1 MMLVIHANCGFYDL
15 AKNNKPIKTYCL
27 NSFCRFLSYG
37 HDFSALS
44 ETWDWSF
51 VCWFLI

>member
-1 MMLVIHANCGFYDL
+1 MMLVIYVNCGFYDL
-15 AKNNKPIKTYCL
+15 VKNNKFIKIYCL

-37 HDFSALS
+37 YDFLVFL